1 MVKNA
6 RVKSCKRPEK
16 KLGLYFR
23 LILKIQQLQLKTKIY
38 IYIYI
43 YKIKSA
49 NPGKWGE
56 SDYHIITFK
65 YPV

>member
-38 IYIYI
+38 IY
-43 YKIKSA
+43 KIKSA